1 MTGVVSQTVSAKHA
15 ELLSINLD
23 IEALKA
29 RVDEVLSSDLYWFP
43 VRHHSP
49 SVALNLRKVLLKRK
63 PKVIFIEGPSQAN
76 ELIPF
81 LTEAKTKPPV
91 AIYTSFRDDAN
102 LLGWA
107 GIASATEDLPPV
119 FPCWYPMLDYSP
131 EYVAIKVAA
140 EIGAKVLFIDLPHYA
155 RIKPMVKPDE
165 TQMETPSAPSP
176 PASTVPSPPAS
187 TRPSVPASTR
197 PSVPASTPPSPG
209 ASPTD
214 SPDASTPVE
223 EIEPVPSALL
233 HDDEEAVEERLR
245 RELAEGSEHLIV
257 ESRFYQKL
265 AKSAGYRTYEE
276 AWDSLFEM
284 RDFDDPE
291 VFRREI
297 ASFCAASRATTI
309 PLRMILDSTID
320 RERHMMRSIRR
331 GLEELNFKES
341 EAMVVCGGF
350 HLFLDQNDKNDPPTP
365 PEGTIYNTIV
375 PYSFYQVSELS
386 GYAAGTRAP
395 QFYQRVWGLSQLNRS
410 SDIVVEHVVSVLNE
424 CRKKGNI
431 LSSADAIAVAQHTLM
446 LSRLRGRSQPV
457 LDDIH
462 DALVTCC
469 VKGDPAEEGGTLFA
483 AIDAAD
489 IGHSIGKVTPN
500 LGQLPVVADFHS
512 SISDLDLGEAL
523 GKEKRLTIETDKR
536 EPQGERR
543 SVFLHRLKFLEVP
556 FCNLAEAPSGDF
568 SSGKLFREKWHLKW
582 SPAVDSALIE
592 LNLFGDSIERAALAR
607 LKKLLLE
614 DEHSAGKISHHLLR
628 AVDMDLPDLIR
639 TTEDALSE
647 AIDNDARFVSLV
659 QALSTM
665 FVLEKYLVYRSLR
678 RGMLDDLII
687 RCYDRACFAILDVVS
702 VPEQQQDEVV
712 AYLVALAEATQQGDK
727 QGLDRNLFAEHVRE
741 AADTSPVP
749 FLKGAFLGILSELRE
764 LDPRDLAGF
773 VRALAKSPV
782 ETMVTAGDFLDGV
795 MAVSRTSIMIG
806 ADSLIQAIDELLR
819 AAEWDPF
826 LVMLPRM
833 RAAFER
839 MHESHRD
846 SLASRVSELYGLKE
860 STSLSELRISADAA
874 VTVARID
881 RQVASIMK
889 EWEL

>member
-1 MTGVVSQTVSAKHA
+1 MVSQTVSAKHA

-49 SVALNLRKVLLKRK
+49 NVALNLRKVLLKRK

-76 ELIPF
+76 DLIPF
-81 LTEAKTKPPV
+81 LTDAKTKPPV

-119 FPCWYPMLDYSP
+119 FPCWYPMLEYSP
-131 EYVAIKVAA
+131 EYVAIKVAV

-155 RIKPMVKPDE
+155 RIKPMVQPDE
-165 TQMETPSAPSP
+165 TQTEPSA
-176 PASTVPSPPAS
+176 A
-187 TRPSVPASTR
+187 PSVPASTG
-197 PSVPASTPPSPG
+197 PSVPSSTAG
-209 ASPTD
+209 
-214 SPDASTPVE
+214 

-233 HDDEEAVEERLR
+233 HDDEDGVEERLR

-257 ESRFYQKL
+257 ESRFYQEL

-320 RERHMMRSIRR
+320 RERHMLRSIRR
-331 GLEELNFKES
+331 GLKEFNFKES

-350 HLFLDQNDKNDPPTP
+350 HLFLDQSDKNDPPTP

-395 QFYQRVWGLSQLNRS
+395 QFYQRVWDLSQINRPA
-410 SDIVVEHVVSVLNE
+410 DIVVEHVVSVLTE
-424 CRKKGNI
+424 CRKKGTI

-469 VKGDPAEEGGTLFA
+469 LKGDPAEEGGTLFA

-543 SVFLHRLKFLEVP
+543 SVFLHRLKFLEIP

-568 SSGKLFREKWHLKW
+568 SSGKLFREKWYLKW

-592 LNLFGDSIERAALAR
+592 LNLLGDSIERAALAR
-607 LKKLLLE
+607 LKKLLRE

-764 LDPRDLAGF
+764 LDPRELANF

-806 ADSLIQAIDELLR
+806 ADPLIQAIDELLR

-826 LVMLPRM
+826 LVMLPKM

-839 MHESHRD
+839 MHATHRD
-846 SLASRVSELYGLKE
+846 SLANRVSELYGLKE
-860 STSLSELRISADAA
+860 STSISELRISADAS

-881 RQVASIMK
+881 KQVASIMK